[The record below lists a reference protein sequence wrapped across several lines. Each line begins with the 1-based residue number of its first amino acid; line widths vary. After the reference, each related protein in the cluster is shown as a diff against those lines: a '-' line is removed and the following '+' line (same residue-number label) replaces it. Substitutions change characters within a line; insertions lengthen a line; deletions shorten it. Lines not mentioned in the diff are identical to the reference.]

1 MRWLDIVRGRSSG
14 TCRRV
19 EVGDDVWRLV
29 KMIDGAWKRVIL
41 PSRIVV
47 AYEWFDEDDF
57 SQKSRSERVL
67 SDGAICGLI
76 GEGEAMVVS
85 ARQWSL
91 MYLSCG
97 GGSGFAHNDDHSG

>member
-1 MRWLDIVRGRSSG
+1 ME
-14 TCRRV
+14 T
-19 EVGDDVWRLV
+19 GDDAWRLM
-29 KMIDGAWKRVIL
+29 KKIGGAWKRVIL

-47 AYEWFDEDDF
+47 ACEWFDEDDF

-76 GEGEAMVVS
+76 GEGEAMVAT

-91 MYLSCG
+91 IY
-97 GGSGFAHNDDHSG
+97 